1 MSEMKQYSIISEK
14 NTKLLITSLDQ
25 KWIDKTIIEWNNEH
39 NKFLLETMG
48 ITRPI
53 ANRYSKL
60 ED

>member
-14 NTKLLITSLDQ
+14 NTKLLITSLDE

>member
-48 ITRPI
+48 ITKPI